1 LSRDGWIYRQEGEG
15 EVLGGP
21 GGPKDIYISADW
33 NGINTGVFMMR
44 NSSWSK
50 WFLEEAWGTKVSG
63 KLERKV
69 PSFYPRISE
78 EIMAGIAWF

>member
-1 LSRDGWIYRQEGEG
+1 MGSSDD
-15 EVLGGP
+15 
-21 GGPKDIYISADW
+21 PKDIYISADW

-63 KLERKV
+63 KLQSKV
-69 PSFYPRISE
+69 HSYS
-78 EIMAGIAWF
+78 AWSPKRNDGKK